1 MFFLSP
7 IQFSHVTKVE
17 KRVKQFEV
25 TAFALKW
32 LLDAIFNIKVIWE
45 KTVLACL
52 SYNSIWKNKLGK
64 KLKKLFA

>member
-45 KTVLACL
+45 NC
-52 SYNSIWKNKLGK
+52 SD
-64 KLKKLFA
+64 LFILQCNFEEKIK